1 MDPSKK
7 KSHKQIKK
15 AMAAKQKH
23 GLEDDE
29 RFAHAATDP
38 TFRGG
43 RKKRKLKIDPRFKG
57 ALDDE
62 RFGLA
67 QGKVDKRGRKVD
79 KNAQAES
86 LAPFYE
92 LDDGLT
98 APERARRAELDA
110 KMRGEDDDGASS
122 SSSDDG
128 SSGDESDELEEVEVR
143 AWDADLPPTHDTV
156 EGSVEAAR
164 LAVTDQEWK
173 HCRAQDLLVMLQS
186 LCPPGGQCSRVAV
199 YASEYGARE
208 MEREEKFGPGG
219 IFADDAPDASSDS
232 GSEDEAEEGFDAEK
246 LRAYELKKLRRY
258 FAVATFDAAAT
269 AEAVYASGDG
279 VEIEATS
286 VPLNLS
292 FIPDETTFDEGRKR
306 DEATSAEAYKPPK
319 AYVCAARQQTKVKC
333 TFDDDDGH
341 RQHAI
346 EEMLKDPDA
355 ATASKYLADSDDSDD
370 DGNAAN
376 LRKMLGLDP
385 QKPVE
390 DQPTREAS
398 GEGFDDDFFG
408 AAEGDTTAEDVQ
420 VSFDEFGGE
429 AQNDDGETPWE
440 ARERRKRERKA
451 ARKQKLKEKQREAQA
466 KKAGKAPAKP
476 RVDDDESDD
485 DRDYN
490 ASALVRA
497 EKLAAKPKL
506 KGKRKRE
513 RDALLAKESRSA
525 FEFDAKDDRFRGLL
539 DGDDRFGVDTS
550 APEFKKTAGM
560 SAVLEEQSKR
570 RRAKRDDAAA
580 RAAAA
585 EKRDAEDDAPAVGDL
600 AASVR
605 AKLAKRGKKK
615 KAKK

>member
-110 KMRGEDDDGASS
+110 KMRGENHEDAAS
-122 SSSDDG
+122 SSSDDA

-186 LCPPGGQCSRVAV
+186 LCPPGGQCSRVVV

-219 IFADDAPDASSDS
+219 IFADDAPDASDS
-232 GSEDEAEEGFDAEK
+232 GSEEDEAEEGFDAEK

-306 DEATSAEAYKPPK
+306 DEATSTEAYKPPK

-385 QKPVE
+385 QKPQKE
-390 DQPTREAS
+390 STQEGS

-429 AQNDDGETPWE
+429 APDGDGETPWE

-513 RDALLAKESRSA
+513 RDALLAREDRSGFA
-525 FEFDAKDDRFRGLL
+525 FDAKDDRFRGLL

-550 APEFKKTAGM
+550 APQYKQTAGM

-580 RAAAA
+580 QAAAA

-605 AKLAKRGKKK
+605 AKLAKRKQKK
-615 KAKK
+615 KARK